1 VPYEFKYYFLLEEFM
16 QIPSYELIQEVQAVS
31 GSLAQQI
38 EHATKTIG
46 DLNTMAHELGLDV
59 QLKPNNVEIE
69 AKLKNDAAY
78 WSRTGDLNYHQ
89 LAGIKTW
96 LEGKID
102 SAVRSSGSNV
112 IYLIIDF
119 QNVFGCLQ
127 DFVGRIRII
136 SGFYDTHDYRKC
148 MMELA
153 DILRSKVEKLHQ
165 EHRAPIGII
174 LCAQNHNLAYNP
186 DFYNLIALLNYC
198 CEVTGYRDGIIVIPT
213 HNRSEFDDFMVAVAG
228 DILNKKIG
236 LKREPYYI
244 LTSDQL
250 RDLWGINIQLAH
262 RISIDNYLLYYYGI
276 DLRRK
281 YRIMSPIIPLSYISK
296 FKDELKAT
304 NNYVNYRN
312 ELQSRSEV
320 WRSQH
325 YPLRPLP
332 RPSPAS
338 SSRPTPYSRPPAF
351 SRRRSPSGG
360 GSFKSRK
367 SRKRRKINK
376 KNYSQKHKTTIK
388 AHRKY
393 SKKHRTYKKQKHS

>member
-1 VPYEFKYYFLLEEFM
+1 VPYKLKDYFLLEEFM
-16 QIPSYELIQEVQAVS
+16 QIPSYELIHEVQAVS

-38 EHATKTIG
+38 EYATKTIEE
-46 DLNTMAHELGLDV
+46 LNSMAQGLGLDV

-127 DFVGRIRII
+127 DFVGRISII

-153 DILRSKVEKLHQ
+153 DILRSKVEELHH
-165 EHRAPIGII
+165 EHGAPIGII

-198 CEVTGYRDGIIVIPT
+198 CKVTGYNDGIIVIPT

-228 DILNKKIG
+228 DILNKKRG

-281 YRIMSPIIPLSYISK
+281 YRIMSPIIPLYYISK
-296 FKDELKAT
+296 FKNELKAT

-312 ELQSRSEV
+312 ELQSRSEF

-325 YPLRPLP
+325 YPLTPPLPP
-332 RPSPAS
+332 RPSPHLTS
-338 SSRPTPYSRPPAF
+338 DISKSHRGKSHR
-351 SRRRSPSGG
+351 GG
-360 GSFKSRK
+360 TIKNKKSRK
-367 SRKRRKINK
+367 MSK
-376 KNYSQKHKTTIK
+376 KKSHKKHKTTIK

-393 SKKHRTYKKQKHS
+393 SKKYKKHRTYKNKRL